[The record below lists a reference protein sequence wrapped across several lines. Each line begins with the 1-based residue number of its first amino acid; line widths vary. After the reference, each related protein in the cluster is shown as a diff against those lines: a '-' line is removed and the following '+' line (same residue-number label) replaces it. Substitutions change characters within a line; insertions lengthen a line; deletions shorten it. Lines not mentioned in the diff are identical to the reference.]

1 MKTTRQGIEYWIE
14 DGKYT
19 IDGYDFFDTVADME
33 ADIDWQLEAIH
44 GRAYKD
50 DGWHRLAA

>member
-33 ADIDWQLEAIH
+33 ADID
-44 GRAYKD
+44 
-50 DGWHRLAA
+50 GWHRLAA